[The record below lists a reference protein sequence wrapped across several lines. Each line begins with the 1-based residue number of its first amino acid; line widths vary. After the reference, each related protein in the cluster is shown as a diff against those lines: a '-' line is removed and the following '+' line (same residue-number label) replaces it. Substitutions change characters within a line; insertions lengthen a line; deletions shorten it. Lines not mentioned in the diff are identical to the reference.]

1 MAFIRNIKALR
12 IFGVLFILFTVPLFV
27 FGQSDSTENKIYYY
41 ENIGVVYTVRPDT
54 TVGVE
59 ETQTFNFV
67 SGEFHQGWRE
77 IPKNKIDG
85 ISDVKVIDVDSGE
98 EYVYSRSKLDKTNPS
113 SWGRYTTFN
122 QNGKTIIEWYY
133 NGSNG
138 LRTWKLD
145 YTLHGAIG
153 FFSNVDELYLNVL
166 DAYSVPVKS
175 VQARVVLPDGAT
187 VSRGEAFRTNKDIVV
202 VNNGAAFSTP
212 EIAPN
217 EAFTIQVSWPKGFVD
232 KNQYFYKSF
241 LRFYY
246 GIITLGFL
254 VVGSFLFSLLY
265 ILIRRKKEKEG
276 RGTIVPEY
284 EPPKNLR
291 PLVAEVITK
300 GYVTNKGLSA
310 TIVDLAVRGYVSI
323 EEDEFSRFSLAKK
336 IKESAIVNKI
346 KIRRIPMIVFIGAL
360 FSFFALLDNSRFG
373 FFLFFALFI
382 ISLII
387 SMFSRSTDYIV
398 KKIKNYDADS
408 TLEDFEKTYLN
419 ILFSNSDVFS
429 TRALRSM
436 TAYVERQGFSVAV
449 QNLKQSVLKEVE
461 KDTNA
466 YTQSISRS
474 QNFFGIAFVLF
485 MACIFILISLSS
497 LWGMQFS
504 FVLIGL
510 CVLFVVLLWIFKY
523 RTILSKE
530 GRILR
535 EEWLGFKLYLK
546 TAEKYRLENLTPET
560 FEKFL
565 PYAMVFGLEKKWA
578 GAFEKM
584 NVPPPNWYHGAVVGG
599 AIGSSSASSFS
610 PSSFSSNFSSSFS
623 SAFSSS
629 GAGGGGGGGSAGGGG
644 GGGGGGAS

>member
-1 MAFIRNIKALR
+1 MAFIRNKKALR
-12 IFGVLFILFTVPLFV
+12 IFGVFFVFFVFPLFV
-27 FGQSDSTENKIYYY
+27 FAQTGSTEEKIYNY
-41 ENIGVVYTVRPDT
+41 ENINVVYAVHSDT

-59 ETQTFNFV
+59 ETQTFNFI

-85 ISDVKVIDVDSGE
+85 ISDVKVTDVDSGQ
-98 EYVYSRSKLDKTNPS
+98 EYIYSRSKLDKTDPS

-122 QNGKTIIEWYY
+122 QDGKTIIEWYY

-166 DAYSVPVKS
+166 DSYSVPVKN
-175 VQARVVLPDGAT
+175 VQAKVILPDGAS
-187 VSRGEAFRTNKDIVV
+187 VSRGEAFRTNNTISIT
-202 VNNGAAFSTP
+202 GGGSMFSTS

-217 EAFTIQVSWPKGFVD
+217 EAFTIQVSWPKGFVK

-246 GIITLGFL
+246 GVITLGFL
-254 VVGSFLFSLLY
+254 VVGSFLFSILY
-265 ILIRRKKEKEG
+265 ILIRRKKEREG

-310 TIVDLAVRGYVSI
+310 TIVDLAVRGYVRI
-323 EEDEFSRFSLAKK
+323 EEDEFNGFSLIKK
-336 IKESAIVNKI
+336 IRESAVFNRVKI
-346 KIRRIPMIVFIGAL
+346 KRIPIIVFIIAL
-360 FSFFALLDNSRFG
+360 FSFYSLLDNSRFG
-373 FFLFFALFI
+373 FFVFFTIFI
-382 ISLII
+382 ISLVVSI
-387 SMFSRSTDYIV
+387 FSRSTDYII
-398 KKIKNYDADS
+398 KKTKNYDVDN

-419 ILFSNSDVFS
+419 ILFSTSDIFS

-436 TAYVERQGFSVAV
+436 TAYMERQGFSVAV
-449 QNLKQSVLKEVE
+449 QNLKQSVLEEVE
-461 KDTNA
+461 HDTNA
-466 YTQSISRS
+466 YSQGISRS
-474 QNFFGIAFVLF
+474 QKFFGIAFALLIV
-485 MACIFILISLSS
+485 CIFILISLSS

-504 FVLIGL
+504 LALIGL
-510 CVLFVVLLWIFKY
+510 CILSVVLLWVFKY
-523 RTILSKE
+523 RTVLSKD

-599 AIGSSSASSFS
+599 MVGGSSVSSFS